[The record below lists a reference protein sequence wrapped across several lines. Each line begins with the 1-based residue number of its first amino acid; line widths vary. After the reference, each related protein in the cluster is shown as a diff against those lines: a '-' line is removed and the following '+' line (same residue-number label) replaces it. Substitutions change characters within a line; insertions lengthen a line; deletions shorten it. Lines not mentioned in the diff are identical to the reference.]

1 MNVYYLVVALHVV
14 SLSFC
19 AGPVLALAVVPGE
32 LSPAA
37 AQRLSRV
44 ASFGLLG
51 LLLTGGAAVAMTGP
65 AFVHTW
71 WLRLSGVLFLV
82 IGGLIGWLRRSTRG
96 AGLREQGADAG
107 LGHHRRP
114 GPRGVPHG
122 GQALL
127 SRGDGRPSPAQRG
140 RRGS

>member
-32 LSPAA
+32 LSPSA

-71 WLRLSGVLFLV
+71 WLRLSGAALP
-82 IGGLIGWLRRSTRG
+82 GHRRPDRVAAEIDPG
-96 AGLREQGADAG
+96 ARLSEQGTDAG

-114 GPRGVPHG
+114 GPGGVPHG

-127 SRGDGRPSPAQRG
+127 SRGDGRPSPARRG
-140 RRGS
+140 RRAS

>member
-32 LSPAA
+32 LSPSA

-44 ASFGLLG
+44 AGFGLLG

-82 IGGLIGWLRRSTRG
+82 IGGLIGWLRNRPGRRAQG
-96 AGLREQGADAG
+96 AGYGRW
-107 LGHHRRP
+107 P
-114 GPRGVPHG
+114 GPSPSPWP
-122 GQALL
+122 
-127 SRGDGRPSPAQRG
+127 SRCTSWRPSPSEPG
-140 RRGS
+140 RRATFSGAARA

>member
-1 MNVYYLVVALHVV
+1 MYSLVVALHVV

-82 IGGLIGWLRRSTRG
+82 IGGLTGWLRRLTRT
-96 AGLREQGADAG
+96 
-107 LGHHRRP
+107 P
-114 GPRGVPHG
+114 GSGSRVRTLAWAITV
-122 GQALL
+122 ALAL
-127 SRGDGRPSPAQRG
+127 VVYLMEAKPF
-140 RRGS
+140 

>member
-32 LSPAA
+32 LSRSA

-51 LLLTGGAAVAMTGP
+51 LLLTVGAAVAMTGP

-71 WLRLSGVLFLV
+71 WLRLSACSSV
-82 IGGLIGWLRRSTRG
+82 IGGLIGWLRRSTR
-96 AGLREQGADAG
+96 A
-107 LGHHRRP
+107 P
-114 GPRGVPHG
+114 GSGSRVRTLAWAITV
-122 GQALL
+122 ALAL
-127 SRGDGRPSPAQRG
+127 VVYLMEAKPF
-140 RRGS
+140 

>member
-32 LSPAA
+32 LSPSA

-82 IGGLIGWLRRSTRG
+82 IGGLIGWLRRSTR
-96 AGLREQGADAG
+96 A
-107 LGHHRRP
+107 P
-114 GPRGVPHG
+114 GSGSRVRTLAWAITV
-122 GQALL
+122 ALAL
-127 SRGDGRPSPAQRG
+127 VVYLMEAKPF
-140 RRGS
+140 